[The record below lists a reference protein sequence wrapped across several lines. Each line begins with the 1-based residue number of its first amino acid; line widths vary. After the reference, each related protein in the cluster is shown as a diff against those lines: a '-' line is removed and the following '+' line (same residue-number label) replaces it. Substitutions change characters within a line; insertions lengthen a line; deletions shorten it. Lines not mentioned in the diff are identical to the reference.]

1 MGTIFLFIVFFII
14 PLAIIPV
21 WLIYIKAGKPGWA
34 SIIPVYS
41 TLVLLDIL
49 GKPWWFLFLF
59 FIPVIGIVI
68 GVWMTNLLSKSFG
81 KGIGFTIGLLFLPF
95 IFYPILGYGSSTYKM
110 LTNE

>member
-1 MGTIFLFIVFFII
+1 MGAIFLFIVFFII
-14 PLAIIPV
+14 PLSIIPV

-81 KGIGFTIGLLFLPF
+81 KGIGFTIGLLFLPI
-95 IFYPILGYGSSTYKM
+95 IFYPILGYGSSTYKK
-110 LTNE
+110 L